1 MDNGIMKTLNE
12 YIKESLLDDEE
23 VLIEKTKEIA
33 KNPFSRL
40 YNLRPEDWENN
51 EKLLLEIIRV
61 LEMPKTVYT
70 HSVTRTGNSS
80 SEEPFKPECLGVE
93 SFLFNKPGH
102 PQRYNQR
109 WLYITYDMLKHR
121 DPSKK
126 SLNPYKLIEISI
138 IGENNEYK
146 NKNFLHDG
154 RIFVKIYSKID
165 VKTIFGSISPITK
178 LFKKW
183 NKSYGV
189 MIQ

>member
-1 MDNGIMKTLNE
+1 MKTL
-12 YIKESLLDDEE
+12 YESILDDEE
-23 VLIEKTKEIA
+23 VLIRKTKEIA
-33 KNPFSRL
+33 QNPFSRL
-40 YNLRPEDWENN
+40 YNLRPEDWDN
-51 EKLLLEIIRV
+51 EEILLEIIRT

-102 PQRYNQR
+102 PRRYNER

-121 DPSKK
+121 DLGKK
-126 SLNPYKLIEISI
+126 SLNPHKLIEIGI
-138 IGENNEYK
+138 ISENNEYE
-146 NKNFLHDG
+146 NKNFLHNG
-154 RIFVKIYSKID
+154 RIYVKIYSKID

-189 MIQ
+189 MIYNK

>member
-1 MDNGIMKTLNE
+1 MKTL
-12 YIKESLLDDEE
+12 YESILDDEE
-23 VLIEKTKEIA
+23 VLIEKTREIA

-40 YNLRPEDWENN
+40 YNLRPEDWLN
-51 EKLLLEIIRV
+51 EKLLLEIIRT
-61 LEMPKTVYT
+61 LEMPKILNIQ
-70 HSVTRTGNSS
+70 SMTRTGISS

-102 PQRYNQR
+102 PRRYNER

-126 SLNPYKLIEISI
+126 SLNPHKLIEIMVIS
-138 IGENNEYK
+138 ENNGYE

-154 RIFVKIYSKID
+154 RIYVKLYSKSD
-165 VKTIFGSISPITK
+165 VTSIFNSISPITK

-189 MIQ
+189 MIYNK

>member
-1 MDNGIMKTLNE
+1 MKTL
-12 YIKESLLDDEE
+12 YESILDDEE
-23 VLIEKTKEIA
+23 VLIEKTREIA

-40 YNLRPEDWENN
+40 YNLRPEDWLD

-61 LEMPKTVYT
+61 LEMPETVYT

-80 SEEPFKPECLGVE
+80 SEERFKPECLGVE

-102 PQRYNQR
+102 PRRYNER
-109 WLYITYDMLKHR
+109 WLCITYDMLKHR

-126 SLNPYKLIEISI
+126 SLNPYKLVEIMI
-138 IGENNEYK
+138 LGEGDEYE

-165 VKTIFGSISPITK
+165 VKTIFGSISSITK

>member
-1 MDNGIMKTLNE
+1 MKNL
-12 YIKESLLDDEE
+12 YESILDDEE
-23 VLIEKTKEIA
+23 VLIRKTKEIA
-33 KNPFSRL
+33 QNPFSRL
-40 YNLRPEDWENN
+40 YNLRPEDWDN
-51 EKLLLEIIRV
+51 EEILLEIIRT

-93 SFLFNKPGH
+93 SHLFNKPGLYRH
-102 PQRYNQR
+102 YNER
-109 WLYITYDMLKHR
+109 WLYITYDLLKHR

-126 SLNPYKLIEISI
+126 SLRPYKLIEIMVL
-138 IGENNEYK
+138 GENDGYE

-154 RIFVKIYSKID
+154 SIYVKIYSKID
-165 VKTIFGSISPITK
+165 VKSLFGSISPITK

-189 MIQ
+189 MIYK